1 MLSSKGR
8 FVHSDFAA
16 TVSGPSPFFLDTCSQ
31 VASVCICLLCYSM
44 RPAPGPVPPAAPGVP
59 SGPSGT
65 WTHIIETYKDDVE
78 RQVELSGDSDS
89 AIRNSPRLVAPS
101 KQTTA
106 DYSRLNFCLVPGKLL
121 VLLILILSRAVLKL
135 CFYQWRSP
143 YAWGLYQE
151 VQSCLLHRGSH
162 LVRGGP
168 QRRTDVHVYKLLTAT
183 CMFIC
188 HIVHHEKIFSL
199 NSHGDIFA
207 YISSL
212 VFLICISCRTINK
225 YIFVYLHVQLS
236 PSWHA
241 EFVNQQ
247 CANICYTHCLHKS
260 WVLITVFP
268 CALF

>member
-1 MLSSKGR
+1 MQSETLHGWLPPASRLQQTKLLFGTR
-8 FVHSDFAA
+8 KA
-16 TVSGPSPFFLDTCSQ
+16 
-31 VASVCICLLCYSM
+31 VASC
-44 RPAPGPVPPAAPGVP
+44 
-59 SGPSGT
+59 
-65 WTHIIETYKDDVE
+65 
-78 RQVELSGDSDS
+78 DSD
-89 AIRNSPRLVAPS
+89 IE
-101 KQTTA
+101 
-106 DYSRLNFCLVPGKLL
+106 
-121 VLLILILSRAVLKL
+121 L
-135 CFYQWRSP
+135 CWSCASIIFYQWRSP

-151 VQSCLLHRGSH
+151 VQSCLLLRGSH

-168 QRRTDVHVYKLLTAT
+168 QRSTDVHVYKLLTAT

-225 YIFVYLHVQLS
+225 NIFVYLHVQLS
-236 PSWHA
+236 SSWQA